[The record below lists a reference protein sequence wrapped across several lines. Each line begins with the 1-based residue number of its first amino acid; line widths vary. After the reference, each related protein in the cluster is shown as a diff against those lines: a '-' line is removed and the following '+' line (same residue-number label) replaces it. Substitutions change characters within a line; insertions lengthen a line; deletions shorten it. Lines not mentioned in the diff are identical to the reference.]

1 MTLQSAPVRT
11 KERLTTA
18 VDLAQMPDAALYELI
33 EGELVQMS
41 PTKRTHGKLESLF
54 DYYLRH
60 FLRQNDLGE
69 VMVGE
74 IGMFIRRDP
83 DTVRAADVLFISH
96 ERLAAEPD
104 GDGYLTVPPE
114 LVVEILSPSE
124 SWGMVRRKLA
134 DYFEMGVTVVAIVDA
149 EHETVTLFR
158 SPTELTELHRDDTL
172 TLPDI
177 LPNFTLPLA
186 DLFIK

>member
-11 KERLTTA
+11 KKRLTTA
-18 VDLAQMPDAALYELI
+18 VELAQMPDAALYELI

-41 PTKRTHGKLESLF
+41 PTKRTHGRYEYRFSRLLGEFIEK
-54 DYYLRH
+54 H
-60 FLRQNDLGE
+60 NLGE

-74 IGMFIRRDP
+74 IGMFIRRKP

-96 ERLAAEPD
+96 ERLAAEPED
-104 GDGYLTVPPE
+104 DGYLTVPPE

-124 SWGMVRRKLA
+124 SWSMVRRKLA

-149 EHETVTLFR
+149 EQETVTLFR

-177 LPNFTLPLA
+177 LPDFALPLSN
-186 DLFIK
+186 LFTK